1 MSGLFAFRVARLN
14 GEVQLKGL
22 REELQQANEQA
33 HRTRLV
39 EARKTYL
46 LEVRDLLGGL
56 FGATM
61 TIPITLAALRPIL
74 ESGSSLD
81 SESSKVLLRQTE
93 EAGTTLI
100 ELPRVYKSMGQV
112 SDKDFTIKVDELF
125 VSLAELNPGMQQLEK
140 IKGPI

>member
-1 MSGLFAFRVARLN
+1 
-14 GEVQLKGL
+14 
-22 REELQQANEQA
+22 
-33 HRTRLV
+33 
-39 EARKTYL
+39 
-46 LEVRDLLGGL
+46 
-56 FGATM
+56 M

-74 ESGSSLD
+74 RSGSSLD

-125 VSLAELNPGMQQLEK
+125 VSLAELNPGMQQLEN